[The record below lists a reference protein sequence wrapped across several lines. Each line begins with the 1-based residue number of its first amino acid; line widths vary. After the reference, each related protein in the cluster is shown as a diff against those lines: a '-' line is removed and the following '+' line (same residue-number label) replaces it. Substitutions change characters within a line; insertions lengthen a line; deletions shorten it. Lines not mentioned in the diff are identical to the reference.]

1 MMNRKVVSLLV
12 GLVVWLL
19 VSLVGQAES
28 KVVEL
33 KWNGK
38 SLEFGQ
44 AAFMEKGTV
53 FAPARETLEALGATV
68 SWDRR
73 MKNVTAV
80 KGSKQVVLQ
89 VGSNRAIVNG
99 KSLRLPGP
107 VQVVNGR
114 AIAPVRAMAEAF
126 EATVEWNGME
136 QTVNIAESG
145 QVSIQQAEDLVRKH
159 ANIAKSSKTIVELD
173 HVDGDFYVIHVYD
186 LVGQHTATRGW
197 YEVEIKTGKVESVF

>member
-1 MMNRKVVSLLV
+1 MMNRKVVSLLI

-28 KVVEL
+28 KVVGL

-68 SWDRR
+68 SWDRT

-80 KGSKQVVLQ
+80 KGSKQVILQ

-99 KSLRLPGP
+99 KSLRLPEP

-126 EATVEWNGME
+126 EAMVEWNGME
-136 QTVNIAESG
+136 QTVYITQSG

-159 ANIAKSSKTIVELD
+159 ANIAKSSKKIVEFD

-186 LVGQHTATRGW
+186 LVGQHTATSGW